1 MAAKRLINYPAHL
14 GPGGS
19 AVQEPLFA
27 GDMQWYADYEARHLA
42 DGAEGRLVCEFR
54 FTEDWDCWE
63 MHPAGAELV
72 YCLAGKLTL
81 HQEQTDGSCVATVL
95 MPGDYAINPPGVWHT
110 ADVEGEARALFV
122 TAGAGTR
129 HRPR

>member
-42 DGAEGRLVCEFR
+42 DGAEGPSSASSASWR
-54 FTEDWDCWE
+54 T
-63 MHPAGAELV
+63 GI
-72 YCLAGKLTL
+72 AGK
-81 HQEQTDGSCVATVL
+81 C
-95 MPGDYAINPPGVWHT
+95 IPP
-110 ADVEGEARALFV
+110 ARN
-122 TAGAGTR
+122 
-129 HRPR
+129 